1 MGNLKKKIQRTQS
14 QQMSWF
20 NNALGKMKEVG
31 EKVGEGASKGW
42 EKTKEGTAVAWE
54 KTKEGTAV
62 AWDKT
67 KEGSAIAWDKTK
79 EVSKTGFEKTKEW
92 SKNTADKI
100 KGNKDQDGGEQPPAD
115 NGPI

>member
-31 EKVGEGASKGW
+31 EKVGEGASKG
-42 EKTKEGTAVAWE
+42 WE

>member
-42 EKTKEGTAVAWE
+42 EKTKEGTSVAWDKTKEGSAVAWE

-67 KEGSAIAWDKTK
+67 KEG
-79 EVSKTGFEKTKEW
+79 